1 MKIRD
6 TLKGTSWLFC
16 PGVQNPEDIATRGSY
31 FKDDVLRRYLVGGT
45 SVSATVSGRLASTK
59 NFENYK
65 SNESRCLPEL
75 SNSDIYT
82 GMKSIFSFKKYN
94 SFEKLITI
102 TSFALRFVDNIK
114 LRGCSYRGELA

>member
-1 MKIRD
+1 MAV
-6 TLKGTSWLFC
+6 L
-16 PGVQNPEDIATRGSY
+16 PRGA
-31 FKDDVLRRYLVGGT
+31 KPCRHRYLVGGT
-45 SVSATVSGRLASTK
+45 SVSATISGRLATTK

-102 TSFALRFVDNIK
+102 TSFVLRFVDNIK